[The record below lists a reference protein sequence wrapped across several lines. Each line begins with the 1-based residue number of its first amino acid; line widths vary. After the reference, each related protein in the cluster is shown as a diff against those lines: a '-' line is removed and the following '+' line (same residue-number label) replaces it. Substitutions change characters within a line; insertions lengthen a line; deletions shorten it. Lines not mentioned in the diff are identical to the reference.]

1 MNIANDNSLF
11 QKEVELMKLGLI
23 GMVNSINLL
32 CQDNEGSNALAA
44 EFYKAGGGD
53 ILTELAKVSLDTR
66 THCLLQ
72 AVDLGVL

>member
-1 MNIANDNSLF
+1 MNIANDNSLY
-11 QKEVELMKLGLI
+11 QKEVEIIKHSLI

-44 EFYKAGGGD
+44 EFYKAGGG
-53 ILTELAKVSLDTR
+53 ELLNELSQACYQTR

-72 AVDLGVL
+72 AVELGVL